1 VVEALELP
9 ISSIATM
16 FSIFLEG
23 RRRGPDVFNFLK
35 LVSIEDMETD
45 NGYGGAED
53 AGRSK
58 VGEDVGRCRSRI
70 CKEKSGG
77 GESREELGR

>member
-1 VVEALELP
+1 
-9 ISSIATM
+9 
-16 FSIFLEG
+16 
-23 RRRGPDVFNFLK
+23 
-35 LVSIEDMETD
+35 MERD

-58 VGEDVGRCRSRI
+58 VRYVGEDVGRCRSRI

-77 GESREELGR
+77 GESCGVSGR